1 MDYEGKICRPAF
13 EKGAFKL
20 PISVGCS
27 YNQCKFCC
35 LFKYLNFKTID
46 DEIVFAEIDRV
57 KNATGKPE
65 VCFLGDGNAF
75 HNDTERLI
83 KIITYLKENIPSI
96 KKIRMDSTI
105 TDIKNKTDDELNK
118 LSDKGVDVLYIGIES
133 GLDDVLL
140 FMNKEHRT
148 NAEAISQIDRL
159 HKFNIDYSAHIMA
172 GVSGKGRNIENAKA
186 LAKFFN
192 ETKPVSITNF
202 TMFTSRKQKLY
213 KDVLEGKFE
222 AATEVESLN
231 EAKELISGINIET
244 DIDSFHDYIPF
255 RVKGHL
261 PYDKEKL
268 TNQIDSML
276 KKLQLKKEVKLYIVV
291 ANDKD
296 EDNIHQ
302 NKHQN
307 NIINIVD
314 RIGFDYQIIDE
325 VGNEDLIDKIYDKA
339 LLDDLAKRINI
350 ESLNKYFGNE
360 LADAC
365 MVNPKKPQ
373 YKLVVVSNVRAVV
386 FENKILGKAKNREE
400 AYKML
405 KMLSGK
411 RHLVVSS
418 MCVYYNG
425 KYNIKN
431 EETEVF
437 FRNLSDEEIYRY
449 IDGAKPFDKYGGYD
463 IQDEFF
469 DFEDNYIGTYNNV
482 AGFPLNILIDILNE
496 LKLTMNN

>member
-35 LFKYLNFKTID
+35 LFKYLNFKIID
-46 DEIVFAEIDRV
+46 DEKVFAEIDRV

-65 VCFLGDGNAF
+65 ICFLGDGNAF
-75 HNDTERLI
+75 HNSTDRLI
-83 KIITYLKENIPSI
+83 KIITYLKNNIPSI

-105 TDIKNKTDDELNK
+105 TDIKNKTDEEIK
-118 LSDKGVDVLYIGIES
+118 RLSEIGVDILYIGIES
-133 GLDDVLL
+133 GLDDVLA

-148 NAEAISQIDRL
+148 NIEAKEQIDRI
-159 HKFNIDYSAHIMA
+159 HKYNIDYSAHIMA
-172 GVSGKGRNIENAKA
+172 GVSGANRGIENAKA

-202 TMFTSRKQKLY
+202 TMLTSRKQKLY
-213 KDVLEGKFE
+213 KDVLDGKFKS
-222 AATEVESLN
+222 ATEVECLD
-231 EAKELISGINIET
+231 EAKELINEININT
-244 DIDSFHDYIPF
+244 AIDSFHDYLPF

-261 PYDKEKL
+261 PKDKEKL
-268 TNQIDSML
+268 ISQIDKMI
-276 KKLQLKKEVKLYIVV
+276 KKLQLKKEVKLYI
-291 ANDKD
+291 ATSNDV
-296 EDNIHQ
+296 ENIT
-302 NKHQN
+302 
-307 NIINIVD
+307 NIVD
-314 RIGFDYQIIDE
+314 KIGFDYEIISE
-325 VGNEDLIDKIYDKA
+325 IGNEDLTDKIYNKE
-339 LLDDLAKRINI
+339 LLNNLAKKINI
-350 ESLNKYFGNE
+350 ESMNKSVSGSNALNSNE
-360 LADAC
+360 
-365 MVNPKKPQ
+365 
-373 YKLVVVSNVRAVV
+373 LVVVSNARVVV
-386 FENKILGKAKNREE
+386 FENKILGKAENREK
-400 AYKML
+400 AYEML

-411 RHLVVSS
+411 KHLVLSS

-425 KYNIKN
+425 EYHIKN
-431 EETEVF
+431 EETEMF

-449 IDGAKPFDKYGGYD
+449 IDGAKPFDKYGSYD

>member
-57 KNATGKPE
+57 KNVTGKPE

-105 TDIKNKTDDELNK
+105 TDIKNKTDDELKK
-118 LSDKGVDVLYIGIES
+118 LSDAGVDVLYIGIES
-133 GLDDVLL
+133 GLDDVLA

-172 GVSGKGRNIENAKA
+172 GVSGKGRGLENAKA

-192 ETKPVSITNF
+192 ETKPVSVTNF

-213 KDVLEGKFE
+213 KEVLEGKFE

-268 TNQIDSML
+268 TNQIDGML
-276 KKLQLKKEVKLYIVV
+276 KKLQLKKEVKLYIAV
-291 ANDKD
+291 ANDVNKGT
-296 EDNIHQ
+296 IH
-302 NKHQN
+302 NQN

-314 RIGFDYQIIDE
+314 RIGFDYEIIDE
-325 VGNEDLIDKIYDKA
+325 VGAKELTDKTYNKE
-339 LLDDLAKRINI
+339 LLDNLAKEINI
-350 ESLNKYFGNE
+350 ESSRQHFGKEASNE
-360 LADAC
+360 SEINC
-365 MVNPKKPQ
+365 KKSQ
-373 YKLVVVSNVRAVV
+373 CEFVVVSNVRAVV

-411 RHLVVSS
+411 KHLVVSS
-418 MCVYYNG
+418 MCVYYKG
-425 KYNIKN
+425 KYHIRN

-496 LKLTMNN
+496 LNLTINN